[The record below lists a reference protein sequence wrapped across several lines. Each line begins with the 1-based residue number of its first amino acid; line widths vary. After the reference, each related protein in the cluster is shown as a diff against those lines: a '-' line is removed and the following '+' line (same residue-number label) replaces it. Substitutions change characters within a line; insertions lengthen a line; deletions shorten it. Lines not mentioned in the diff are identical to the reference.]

1 MQEQIEQKRNEIQ
14 EFDAIIE
21 NYNNQIADIRGQQQE
36 ELRKKERL
44 LKQRHEEIRK
54 RDKAKIE
61 LSNVMQKNEI
71 LKQED
76 KHLAKKEKQK
86 LAKVQKEK
94 KNYDENIKLHTEL

>member
-44 LKQRHEEIRK
+44 LKQRHEIRPK
-54 RDKAKIE
+54 
-61 LSNVMQKNEI
+61 SNFQM
-71 LKQED
+71 
-76 KHLAKKEKQK
+76 
-86 LAKVQKEK
+86 
-94 KNYDENIKLHTEL
+94 